1 MKNSIKIFSF
11 FRNVIFLKWFS
22 QILFLAG
29 LLYIIWSYI
38 QNAVVN
44 LQQTNIAFSWGWL
57 GETPG
62 VSIAEGMY
70 TLPKSGLQMLQVGI
84 VNMLRVT
91 VTGIFAAT
99 ILGTFLG
106 IARLS
111 KNYIVEKTSTGLL
124 EVVRNVPLLVQIFFF
139 QAFVLTFP
147 RLEVYDV
154 GTYNFHVSAK
164 GIAFP
169 WLNRQPT
176 AYLFWVY
183 LLVIL
188 ILANRIY
195 KWRVQ
200 ILEREG
206 RETRPFLWSI
216 GIFIGLL
223 IAGWYGGYRIM
234 GVIGFLAKYISTGV
248 DLLPAIFYQILFS
261 SIAVFIGFRSTKKFI
276 DSKKSEEAQGI
287 YSDDDYFKIILNVII
302 VVLVVVLMFSSVGLG
317 LSNFLVGDEIVFKAD
332 WGVPQFFDGVNNK
345 LYWNPEA
352 KIVLE
357 PQLDGMKR
365 AEIKDWIA
373 VPGTEVTKGDV
384 VARATAKDLKGDLN
398 QEISIYA
405 KYTGVIEEVFVSN
418 GDTVKVEEKTYDIRV
433 TDSKPL
439 ELSRPKIEQIGT
451 TKFKKYADGYG
462 KSLSVGYFAIWLGV
476 VLYTA
481 IFISEVVRAGIMAVS
496 KGQSE
501 AGLSLGLGR
510 GALLRLVVLPQA
522 IRVMLPPMG
531 NQYLNLAK
539 NTSLGIAV
547 AYPEIVAVGQTLY
560 NQEGQT
566 LPVFLIWMAFY
577 STVSLTISTII
588 NYYNRKMKI
597 VER

>member
-223 IAGWYGGYRIM
+223 IAGWYGGYRVM

-248 DLLPAIFYQILFS
+248 DLLPAIFYQTLFS

-287 YSDDDYFKIILNVII
+287 YSDDDYFKIILNVI
-302 VVLVVVLMFSSVGLG
+302 VVLLVVVLMFSSVGLG

-352 KIVLE
+352 KIVLDA
-357 PQLDGMKR
+357 QLDGMKR
-365 AEIKDWIA
+365 ADIINWIA

-384 VARATAKDLKGDLN
+384 VAIATAKDLKGDLN

-418 GDTVKVEEKTYDIRV
+418 GDTVKVDEKTYDIRV

>member
-1 MKNSIKIFSF
+1 MKNALKTLSF
-11 FRNVIFLKWFS
+11 FRNVVFLKWSS
-22 QILFLAG
+22 QIVFLIG

-44 LQQTNIAFSWGWL
+44 LEQTNIAFSWGWL

-70 TLPKSGLQMLQVGI
+70 TLPNSGRQMLQVGM

-99 ILGTFLG
+99 FLGTFLG

-111 KNYIVEKTSTGLL
+111 KNYIVEKSSTGLL

-147 RLEVYDV
+147 RLEVYEA

-169 WLNRQPT
+169 WFNRLPT

-188 ILANRIY
+188 LLANKIY

-200 ILEREG
+200 ILERDG

-216 GIFIGLL
+216 GIFIFLL
-223 IAGWYGGYRIM
+223 VLGWFGGYRVI
-234 GVIGFLAKYISTGV
+234 GVIGFLSGYISTGV

-287 YSDDDYFKIILNVII
+287 FSDDDYFKIILNIVI
-302 VVLVVVLMFSSVGLG
+302 VLLVVVLMFSSIGLG
-317 LSNFLVGDEIVFKAD
+317 LSNFLVGDEIIFKAD

-357 PQLDGMKR
+357 PSFTGMKK
-365 AEIKDWIA
+365 ADIIDWIA

-384 VARATAKDLKGDLN
+384 IATANATDIKGELN

-405 KYTGVIEEVFVSN
+405 KYTGVIEEVFVSE
-418 GDTVKVEEKTYDIRV
+418 GDTVKIDENTYDIRV

-439 ELSRPKIEQIGT
+439 ELSRPRVEQIGT

>member
-1 MKNSIKIFSF
+1 MKNGLKVLSF
-11 FRNVIFLKWFS
+11 FRNVVFLKWSS
-22 QILFLAG
+22 QIIFLVG

-44 LQQTNIAFSWGWL
+44 LEQTNIAFSWDWL
-57 GETPG
+57 GDTPG
-62 VSIAEGMY
+62 VSISEGMY
-70 TLPKSGLQMLQVGI
+70 TLPNSGRQMIQVGM

-91 VTGIFAAT
+91 VTGIIAAT
-99 ILGTFLG
+99 FLGTFLG

-147 RLEVYDV
+147 RLEVFDA
-154 GTYNFHVSAK
+154 GTYNLHVSAK

-183 LLVIL
+183 LLAIFL
-188 ILANRIY
+188 LANRIY

-216 GIFIGLL
+216 GIFFALLVIG
-223 IAGWYGGYRIM
+223 WFGGYRVVGI
-234 GVIGFLAKYISTGV
+234 IGFLAAYISTGV

-261 SIAVFIGFRSTKKFI
+261 SFAVFIGYRSTKKFI

-287 YSDDDYFKIILNVII
+287 FIDDDYFKIILNVI
-302 VVLVVVLMFSSVGLG
+302 VVLLVVVLMFSSVGLA

-332 WGVPQFFDGVNNK
+332 WGIPQFFDGVNNK
-345 LYWNPEA
+345 LFWNPEA
-352 KIVLE
+352 KMVLD

-365 AEIKDWIA
+365 ADIIEWIA
-373 VPGTEVTKGDV
+373 VPGTEVTEGDV
-384 VARATAKDLKGDLN
+384 IARATAKDLKGDLN

-405 KYTGVIEEVFVSN
+405 EYTGVVEEVFVSK
-418 GDTVKVEEKTYDIRV
+418 GDTVKINDKTYDIRV

-439 ELSRPKIEQIGT
+439 ELTRPKVEQIGT
-451 TKFKKYADGYG
+451 TKFKRYADGFG

-510 GALLRLVVLPQA
+510 GALLRLIVLPQA

>member
-1 MKNSIKIFSF
+1 MKNGLKVLSF
-11 FRNVIFLKWFS
+11 FRNVVFLKWSS
-22 QILFLAG
+22 QIIFLVG

-44 LQQTNIAFSWGWL
+44 LEQTNIAFSWDWL
-57 GETPG
+57 GDTPG
-62 VSIAEGMY
+62 VSISEGMY
-70 TLPKSGLQMLQVGI
+70 TLPNSGRQMIQVGM

-91 VTGIFAAT
+91 VTGIIAAT
-99 ILGTFLG
+99 FLGTFLG

-147 RLEVYDV
+147 RLEVFDA
-154 GTYNFHVSAK
+154 GTYNLHVSAK

-183 LLVIL
+183 LLAIFL
-188 ILANRIY
+188 LANRIY

-216 GIFIGLL
+216 GIFFALLVIG
-223 IAGWYGGYRIM
+223 WFGGYRVVGI
-234 GVIGFLAKYISTGV
+234 IGFLAAYISTGV

-261 SIAVFIGFRSTKKFI
+261 SFAVFIGYRSTKKFI

-287 YSDDDYFKIILNVII
+287 FIDDDYFKIILNVI
-302 VVLVVVLMFSSVGLG
+302 VVLLVVVLMFSSVGLA

-332 WGVPQFFDGVNNK
+332 WGIPQFFDGVNNK

-352 KIVLE
+352 KMVLD

-365 AEIKDWIA
+365 ADIIEWIA
-373 VPGTEVTKGDV
+373 VPGTEVTEGDV
-384 VARATAKDLKGDLN
+384 IATATAKDLKGDLN

-405 KYTGVIEEVFVSN
+405 EYTGVVEEVFVSK
-418 GDTVKVEEKTYDIRV
+418 GDTVKINDKTYDIRV

-439 ELSRPKIEQIGT
+439 ELTRPKVEQIGT
-451 TKFKKYADGYG
+451 TKFKRYADGFG

-510 GALLRLVVLPQA
+510 GALLRLIVLPQA

>member
-1 MKNSIKIFSF
+1 MKNTLKILSF
-11 FRNVIFLKWFS
+11 FRNVVFLKWSS
-22 QILFLAG
+22 QIVFLVG

-44 LQQTNIAFSWGWL
+44 LEQTNIAFSWGWL

-70 TLPKSGLQMLQVGI
+70 TLPNSGRQMLQVGML
-84 VNMLRVT
+84 NMLRVT

-99 ILGTFLG
+99 FLGTFLG

-147 RLEVYDV
+147 RLEVSDV

-183 LLVIL
+183 LIVIL

-223 IAGWYGGYRIM
+223 IAGWYGGYRVM

-248 DLLPAIFYQILFS
+248 DLLPAIFYQVLFS

-287 YSDDDYFKIILNVII
+287 YSDDDYFKIILNVI
-302 VVLVVVLMFSSVGLG
+302 VVLLVVVLMFSSVGLG

-352 KIVLE
+352 KIVLDA
-357 PQLDGMKR
+357 QLDG
-365 AEIKDWIA
+365 
-373 VPGTEVTKGDV
+373 
-384 VARATAKDLKGDLN
+384 
-398 QEISIYA
+398 
-405 KYTGVIEEVFVSN
+405 
-418 GDTVKVEEKTYDIRV
+418 
-433 TDSKPL
+433 
-439 ELSRPKIEQIGT
+439 
-451 TKFKKYADGYG
+451 
-462 KSLSVGYFAIWLGV
+462 
-476 VLYTA
+476 
-481 IFISEVVRAGIMAVS
+481 
-496 KGQSE
+496 
-501 AGLSLGLGR
+501 
-510 GALLRLVVLPQA
+510 
-522 IRVMLPPMG
+522 
-531 NQYLNLAK
+531 
-539 NTSLGIAV
+539 
-547 AYPEIVAVGQTLY
+547 
-560 NQEGQT
+560 
-566 LPVFLIWMAFY
+566 
-577 STVSLTISTII
+577 
-588 NYYNRKMKI
+588 
-597 VER
+597 

>member
-1 MKNSIKIFSF
+1 M
-11 FRNVIFLKWFS
+11 
-22 QILFLAG
+22 
-29 LLYIIWSYI
+29 
-38 QNAVVN
+38 
-44 LQQTNIAFSWGWL
+44 
-57 GETPG
+57 
-62 VSIAEGMY
+62 
-70 TLPKSGLQMLQVGI
+70 
-84 VNMLRVT
+84 
-91 VTGIFAAT
+91 
-99 ILGTFLG
+99 
-106 IARLS
+106 
-111 KNYIVEKTSTGLL
+111 
-124 EVVRNVPLLVQIFFF
+124 
-139 QAFVLTFP
+139 
-147 RLEVYDV
+147 
-154 GTYNFHVSAK
+154 
-164 GIAFP
+164 
-169 WLNRQPT
+169 
-176 AYLFWVY
+176 
-183 LLVIL
+183 
-188 ILANRIY
+188 
-195 KWRVQ
+195 
-200 ILEREG
+200 
-206 RETRPFLWSI
+206 
-216 GIFIGLL
+216 
-223 IAGWYGGYRIM
+223 
-234 GVIGFLAKYISTGV
+234 
-248 DLLPAIFYQILFS
+248 PAIFYQILFS
-261 SIAVFIGFRSTKKFI
+261 SIAVFIGYRSTKKFI

-287 YSDDDYFKIILNVII
+287 YSDDDYFKIILNVI
-302 VVLVVVLMFSSVGLG
+302 VVLLVVVLMFSSVGLG

-352 KIVLE
+352 KIVLDA
-357 PQLDGMKR
+357 QLDGMKR
-365 AEIKDWIA
+365 ADIIDWIA

-384 VARATAKDLKGDLN
+384 IARATAKDLKGDLN

-405 KYTGVIEEVFVSN
+405 KYTGVIEEVFVSQ
-418 GDTVKVEEKTYDIRV
+418 GDTVKINEKTYDIRV

-451 TKFKKYADGYG
+451 TKFKRYADGFG

-510 GALLRLVVLPQA
+510 GALLRLIVLPQA

>member
-223 IAGWYGGYRIM
+223 IAGWYGGYRVM

-261 SIAVFIGFRSTKKFI
+261 SIAVIIGYRSTKKFI

-302 VVLVVVLMFSSVGLG
+302 VLLVVVLMFSSVGLG

-352 KIVLE
+352 KIVLDA
-357 PQLDGMKR
+357 QLDGMKR
-365 AEIKDWIA
+365 ADIINWIA

-384 VARATAKDLKGDLN
+384 VAIATAKDLKGDLN

-418 GDTVKVEEKTYDIRV
+418 GDTVKVDEKTYDIRV

-439 ELSRPKIEQIGT
+439 ELSRPRVEQIGT
-451 TKFKKYADGYG
+451 TSFKKYAVGYG

>member
-1 MKNSIKIFSF
+1 MKNGLKVLSF
-11 FRNVIFLKWFS
+11 FRNVVFLKWSS
-22 QILFLAG
+22 QIIFLVG

-44 LQQTNIAFSWGWL
+44 LEQTNIAFSWDWL
-57 GETPG
+57 GDTPG
-62 VSIAEGMY
+62 VSISEGMY
-70 TLPKSGLQMLQVGI
+70 TLPNSGRQMIQVGM

-91 VTGIFAAT
+91 VTGIIAAT
-99 ILGTFLG
+99 FLGTFLG

-147 RLEVYDV
+147 RLEVFDA
-154 GTYNFHVSAK
+154 GTYNLHVSAK

-183 LLVIL
+183 LLAIFL
-188 ILANRIY
+188 LANRIY

-216 GIFIGLL
+216 GIFFALLVIG
-223 IAGWYGGYRIM
+223 WFGGYRVVGI
-234 GVIGFLAKYISTGV
+234 IGFLAAYISTGI

-261 SIAVFIGFRSTKKFI
+261 SFAVFIGYRSTKKFI

-287 YSDDDYFKIILNVII
+287 FIDDDYFKIILNVII
-302 VVLVVVLMFSSVGLG
+302 VLLVVVLMFSSVGLA

-332 WGVPQFFDGVNNK
+332 WGIPQFFDGVNNK

-352 KIVLE
+352 KMVLD

-365 AEIKDWIA
+365 ADIIEWIA
-373 VPGTEVTKGDV
+373 VPGTEVTEGDV
-384 VARATAKDLKGDLN
+384 IARATAKDLKGDLN

-405 KYTGVIEEVFVSN
+405 EYTGVVEEVFVSK
-418 GDTVKVEEKTYDIRV
+418 GDTVKINAKTYDIRV

-439 ELSRPKIEQIGT
+439 ELTRPKVEQIGT
-451 TKFKKYADGYG
+451 TKFKRYADGFG

-510 GALLRLVVLPQA
+510 GALLRLIVLPQA

>member
-1 MKNSIKIFSF
+1 MKNALKTLSF
-11 FRNVIFLKWFS
+11 FRNVVFLKWSS
-22 QILFLAG
+22 QIVFLIG

-44 LQQTNIAFSWGWL
+44 LEQTNIAFSWGWL

-70 TLPKSGLQMLQVGI
+70 TLPNSGRQMLQVGM

-99 ILGTFLG
+99 FLGTFLG

-111 KNYIVEKTSTGLL
+111 KNYIVEKSSTGLL

-147 RLEVYDV
+147 RLEVYEA

-169 WLNRQPT
+169 WLNRLPT

-188 ILANRIY
+188 LLANKIY

-200 ILEREG
+200 ILERDG

-216 GIFIGLL
+216 GIFIFLL
-223 IAGWYGGYRIM
+223 VLGWFGGYRVI
-234 GVIGFLAKYISTGV
+234 GVIGFLSGYISTGV

-287 YSDDDYFKIILNVII
+287 FSDDDYFKIILNIVI
-302 VVLVVVLMFSSVGLG
+302 VLLVVVLMFSSIGLG
-317 LSNFLVGDEIVFKAD
+317 LSNFLVGDEIIFKAD

-357 PQLDGMKR
+357 PSFTGMKK
-365 AEIKDWIA
+365 ADIIDWIA

-384 VARATAKDLKGDLN
+384 IATANATDIKGELN

-405 KYTGVIEEVFVSN
+405 KYTGVIEEVFVSE
-418 GDTVKVEEKTYDIRV
+418 GDTVKIDDNTYDIRV

-439 ELSRPKIEQIGT
+439 ELSRPRVEQIGT

>member
-223 IAGWYGGYRIM
+223 IAGWYGGYRVM

-302 VVLVVVLMFSSVGLG
+302 VLLVVVLMFSSVGLG

-352 KIVLE
+352 KIVLDA
-357 PQLDGMKR
+357 QLDGMKR
-365 AEIKDWIA
+365 ADIINWIA

-384 VARATAKDLKGDLN
+384 VAIATAKDLKGDLN

-418 GDTVKVEEKTYDIRV
+418 GDTVKVDEKTYDIRV

-439 ELSRPKIEQIGT
+439 ELSRPRIEQIGT
-451 TKFKKYADGYG
+451 TSFKKYAVGYG

-476 VLYTA
+476 VLYTS

-547 AYPEIVAVGQTLY
+547 AYPDIVAVGQTLY

>member
-1 MKNSIKIFSF
+1 MKNALKSLSF
-11 FRNVIFLKWFS
+11 FRNVVFLKWAS
-22 QILFLAG
+22 QIVFLVG

-44 LQQTNIAFSWGWL
+44 LEQTNIAFSWGWL

-70 TLPKSGLQMLQVGI
+70 TLPNSGRQMIQVGML
-84 VNMLRVT
+84 NMLRVT

-99 ILGTFLG
+99 FLGTFLG

-147 RLEVYDV
+147 RLEVFDV
-154 GTYNFHVSAK
+154 GTYNLHVSAK

-183 LLVIL
+183 LLAIL
-188 ILANRIY
+188 ILANKIY

-206 RETRPFLWSI
+206 RETRPFLWSV
-216 GIFIGLL
+216 GIFFGLL
-223 IAGWYGGYRIM
+223 VAGWYGGYRVM
-234 GVIGFLAKYISTGV
+234 GVIGFLAGYISTGV

-261 SIAVFIGFRSTKKFI
+261 SIAVFIGYRSTKKFI

-287 YSDDDYFKIILNVII
+287 YNDDDYFKIILNV
-302 VVLVVVLMFSSVGLG
+302 VVVLLVVVLMFSSVGLG
-317 LSNFLVGDEIVFKAD
+317 LSNFLVGDEIVFKA
-332 WGVPQFFDGVNNK
+332 
-345 LYWNPEA
+345 
-352 KIVLE
+352 KIVLDA
-357 PQLDGMKR
+357 QLDGMKR
-365 AEIKDWIA
+365 ADIIDWIA

-405 KYTGVIEEVFVSN
+405 KYTGVIEEVFVSQ
-418 GDTVKVEEKTYDIRV
+418 GDTVKINEKTYDIRV

-451 TKFKKYADGYG
+451 TKFKRYADGFG

-510 GALLRLVVLPQA
+510 GALLRLIVLPQA

>member
-1 MKNSIKIFSF
+1 MKNALKTFSF
-11 FRNVIFLKWFS
+11 FRNVLFLKWAS
-22 QILFLAG
+22 QIVFLLG
-29 LLYIIWSYI
+29 LLYIISSYI
-38 QNAVVN
+38 QNAVLN
-44 LQQTNIAFSWGWL
+44 LADTNIAFSWGWL

-70 TLPKSGLQMLQVGI
+70 TLPNSGRQMLQVGMI
-84 VNMLRVT
+84 NMLRVT

-99 ILGTFLG
+99 FLGTFLG

-111 KNYIVEKTSTGLL
+111 NNYIVEKTSTGLL

-147 RLEVYDV
+147 RLEVFDT
-154 GTYNFHVSAK
+154 GTYNLHVSAK

-183 LLVIL
+183 LVVIFL
-188 ILANRIY
+188 LANRIY

-200 ILEREG
+200 ILEKEG

-216 GIFIGLL
+216 TIFLGLL
-223 IAGWYGGYRIM
+223 IIGWFGGYRVV
-234 GVIGFLAKYISTGV
+234 GVIGFLAGYISTGV

-261 SIAVFIGFRSTKKFI
+261 AFAIFIGYRVTKKFI

-287 YSDDDYFKIILNVII
+287 YSDDDYFKIILNVLI
-302 VVLVVVLMFSSVGLG
+302 VLIVVVLMFSSVGLG

-332 WGVPQFFDGVNNK
+332 WGVPQFFEGVNNK

-357 PQLDGMKR
+357 PQMDGMKR
-365 AEIKDWIA
+365 ADIIEWIA
-373 VPGTEVTKGDV
+373 MPGTPVTQGD
-384 VARATAKDLKGDLN
+384 AIATATARDLKGDLN
-398 QEISIYA
+398 EKISIYA
-405 KYTGVIEEVFVSN
+405 KYTGIIEEVFVAK
-418 GDTVKVEEKTYDIRV
+418 GDTVKISEKTYDIRV
-433 TDSKPL
+433 TNSQPL
-439 ELSRPKIEQIGT
+439 EFSRPQIEQIGT
-451 TKFKKYADGYG
+451 TKFKRYADGHG

-501 AGLSLGLGR
+501 AGLSLGLSR
-510 GALLRLVVLPQA
+510 GALLRLIVLPQA

-566 LPVFLIWMAFY
+566 LPVFLIWMMFY

>member
-1 MKNSIKIFSF
+1 MKNALKTFSF
-11 FRNVIFLKWFS
+11 FRNVLFLKWAS
-22 QILFLAG
+22 QIVFLLG
-29 LLYIIWSYI
+29 LLYIISSYI

-44 LQQTNIAFSWGWL
+44 LADTNIAFSWGWL

-70 TLPKSGLQMLQVGI
+70 TLPNSGRQMLQVGMI
-84 VNMLRVT
+84 NMLRVT

-99 ILGTFLG
+99 FLGTFLG

-111 KNYIVEKTSTGLL
+111 NNYIVEKTSTGLL

-147 RLEVYDV
+147 RLEVFDT
-154 GTYNFHVSAK
+154 GTYNLHVSAK

-183 LLVIL
+183 LVVIFL
-188 ILANRIY
+188 LANRIY

-200 ILEREG
+200 ILEKEG

-216 GIFIGLL
+216 TIFLGLL
-223 IAGWYGGYRIM
+223 IIGWFGGYRVV
-234 GVIGFLAKYISTGV
+234 GVIGFLAGYISTGV

-261 SIAVFIGFRSTKKFI
+261 AFAIFIGYRVTKKFI

-287 YSDDDYFKIILNVII
+287 YSDDDYFKIILNVLI
-302 VVLVVVLMFSSVGLG
+302 VLIVVVLMFSSVGLG

-332 WGVPQFFDGVNNK
+332 WGVPQFFEGVNNK

-357 PQLDGMKR
+357 PQMDGMKR
-365 AEIKDWIA
+365 ADIIEWIA
-373 VPGTEVTKGDV
+373 VPGTPVTQGD
-384 VARATAKDLKGDLN
+384 AIATATARDLKGDLN
-398 QEISIYA
+398 EKISIYA
-405 KYTGVIEEVFVSN
+405 KYTGIIEEVFVAK
-418 GDTVKVEEKTYDIRV
+418 GDTVKISEKTYDIRV
-433 TDSKPL
+433 TNSQPL
-439 ELSRPKIEQIGT
+439 EFSRPQIEQIGT
-451 TKFKKYADGYG
+451 TKFKRYADGHG

-510 GALLRLVVLPQA
+510 GALLRLIVLPQA

-566 LPVFLIWMAFY
+566 LPVFLIWMMFY

>member
-1 MKNSIKIFSF
+1 MKNGLKVLSF
-11 FRNVIFLKWFS
+11 FRNVVFLKWSS
-22 QILFLAG
+22 QIIFLVG

-44 LQQTNIAFSWGWL
+44 LEQTNIAFSWDWL
-57 GETPG
+57 GDTPG
-62 VSIAEGMY
+62 VSISEGMY
-70 TLPKSGLQMLQVGI
+70 TLPNSGRQMIQVGMI
-84 VNMLRVT
+84 NMLRVT
-91 VTGIFAAT
+91 VTGIIAAT
-99 ILGTFLG
+99 FLGTFLG

-147 RLEVYDV
+147 RLEVFDA
-154 GTYNFHVSAK
+154 GTYNLHVSAK

-183 LLVIL
+183 LLAIFL
-188 ILANRIY
+188 LANRIY

-216 GIFIGLL
+216 GIFFALLVIG
-223 IAGWYGGYRIM
+223 WFGGYRVVGI
-234 GVIGFLAKYISTGV
+234 IGFLAAYISTGV

-261 SIAVFIGFRSTKKFI
+261 SFAVFIGYRSTKKFI

-287 YSDDDYFKIILNVII
+287 FIDDDYFKIILNVI
-302 VVLVVVLMFSSVGLG
+302 VVLLVVVLMFSSVGLA

-332 WGVPQFFDGVNNK
+332 WGIPQFFDGVNNK
-345 LYWNPEA
+345 LFWNPEA
-352 KIVLE
+352 KMVLD

-365 AEIKDWIA
+365 ADIIEWIA
-373 VPGTEVTKGDV
+373 VPGTEVTEGDV
-384 VARATAKDLKGDLN
+384 IARATAKDLKGDLN

-405 KYTGVIEEVFVSN
+405 EYTGVVEEVFVSK
-418 GDTVKVEEKTYDIRV
+418 GDTVKINDKTYDIRV

-439 ELSRPKIEQIGT
+439 ELTRPKVEQIGT
-451 TKFKKYADGYG
+451 TKFKKYADGFG

-510 GALLRLVVLPQA
+510 GALLRLIVLPQA

>member
-1 MKNSIKIFSF
+1 MKNSLKILSF

-99 ILGTFLG
+99 IFGTFLG

-169 WLNRQPT
+169 WFNRQPT

-287 YSDDDYFKIILNVII
+287 YSDDDYFKIILNVI
-302 VVLVVVLMFSSVGLG
+302 VVLLVVVLMFSSVGLG

-352 KIVLE
+352 KIVLDA
-357 PQLDGMKR
+357 QLDGMKR
-365 AEIKDWIA
+365 ADIINWIA

-384 VARATAKDLKGDLN
+384 VAIATAKDLKGDLN

-418 GDTVKVEEKTYDIRV
+418 GDTVKVDEKTYDIRV

-439 ELSRPKIEQIGT
+439 ELSRPRIEQIGT
-451 TKFKKYADGYG
+451 TSFKKYAVGYG

>member
-223 IAGWYGGYRIM
+223 IAGWYGGYRVM

-287 YSDDDYFKIILNVII
+287 YSDDDYFKIILNVI
-302 VVLVVVLMFSSVGLG
+302 VVLLVVVLMFSSVGLG

-357 PQLDGMKR
+357 AQLDGMKR
-365 AEIKDWIA
+365 AEIIDWIA
-373 VPGTEVTKGDV
+373 VPGTEVTQGDV
-384 VARATAKDLKGDLN
+384 VAKATAKDLKGDLN

-405 KYTGVIEEVFVSN
+405 KYTGVIEEVFVSE
-418 GDTVKVEEKTYDIRV
+418 GDTVKIDEKTYDIRV

>member
-1 MKNSIKIFSF
+1 MKNGLKALSF
-11 FRNVIFLKWFS
+11 FRNVVFLKWSS
-22 QILFLAG
+22 QIIFLVG

-44 LQQTNIAFSWGWL
+44 LEQTNIAFSWGWL

-70 TLPKSGLQMLQVGI
+70 TLPNSGRQMIQVGML
-84 VNMLRVT
+84 NMLRVT

-99 ILGTFLG
+99 FLGTFLG

-111 KNYIVEKTSTGLL
+111 KNYILEKSSTGLL

-147 RLEVYDV
+147 RLEVFDT
-154 GTYNFHVSAK
+154 GTYNLHVSAK

-183 LLVIL
+183 LLAIL

-216 GIFIGLL
+216 GIFFGLL
-223 IAGWYGGYRIM
+223 VAGWYGGYRVM
-234 GVIGFLAKYISTGV
+234 GVIGFLAGYISTGT

-261 SIAVFIGFRSTKKFI
+261 SIAAFIGFRSTKKFI

-287 YSDDDYFKIILNVII
+287 YSDDDYFKIILNVI
-302 VVLVVVLMFSSVGLG
+302 VVLLVVVLMFSSVGLG

-332 WGVPQFFDGVNNK
+332 WGVPQFFDGINNK

-365 AEIKDWIA
+365 ADIIEWVAI
-373 VPGTEVTKGDV
+373 PGTEVVEGDV
-384 VARATAKDLKGDLN
+384 VAIATAKDLKGDLN

-405 KYTGVIEEVFVSN
+405 EYTGVIEEVFVSK
-418 GDTVKVEEKTYDIRV
+418 GDTVKINEKTYDIRV
-433 TDSKPL
+433 TDSEPL
-439 ELSRPKIEQIGT
+439 ELSRPVVEQIGT
-451 TKFKKYADGYG
+451 TKFKRYADGYG
-462 KSLSVGYFAIWLGV
+462 KSLSVGYFAIWLAV
-476 VLYTA
+476 ELYNA

>member
-1 MKNSIKIFSF
+1 MKNALEKLSF
-11 FRNVIFLKWFS
+11 FRNVVFLKWAS
-22 QILFLAG
+22 QIVFLAG
-29 LLYIIWSYI
+29 LLYIVWSYI
-38 QNAVVN
+38 QNAIVN
-44 LQQTNIAFSWGWL
+44 LEQTNIAFSWGWL

-70 TLPKSGLQMLQVGI
+70 TLPNSGRQMIQVGML
-84 VNMLRVT
+84 NMLRVT

-99 ILGTFLG
+99 FLGTFLG

-147 RLEVYDV
+147 RLEAFDV
-154 GTYNFHVSAK
+154 GTYNLHVSAK

-183 LLVIL
+183 LLAIF
-188 ILANRIY
+188 ILANKIY

-206 RETRPFLWSI
+206 RETRPFLWSV
-216 GIFIGLL
+216 GIFFGLL
-223 IAGWYGGYRIM
+223 VVGWYGGYRVM
-234 GVIGFLAKYISTGV
+234 GVIGFLAAYISTGA
-248 DLLPAIFYQILFS
+248 DLLPAIFYQTLFS
-261 SIAVFIGFRSTKKFI
+261 LIAVFIGFRSTKKFI

-287 YSDDDYFKIILNVII
+287 YSDDDYFKIILNVI
-302 VVLVVVLMFSSVGLG
+302 VVLLVVVLMFSSVGLG

-357 PQLDGMKR
+357 AQLDGMKR
-365 AEIKDWIA
+365 AEIVNWLAI
-373 VPGTEVTKGDV
+373 PGTEVTKGDL
-384 VARATAKDLKGDLN
+384 VAIATAKDLKGDLN
-398 QEISIYA
+398 QEISINA
-405 KYTGVIEEVFVSN
+405 KYTGVIEEVFISK
-418 GDTVKVEEKTYDIRV
+418 GDIVKLNEQTYNIRV
-433 TDSKPL
+433 TDSKPF

-451 TKFKKYADGYG
+451 TSFKKYANGYG

-577 STVSLTISTII
+577 SAVSLTISSII

>member
-1 MKNSIKIFSF
+1 MKNATKYLLF
-11 FRNVIFLKWFS
+11 FRNVVFLKWAF
-22 QILFLAG
+22 QVIFLLGILS
-29 LLYIIWSYI
+29 IIWNYI
-38 QNAVVN
+38 QNAIGN
-44 LQQTNIAFSWGWL
+44 LANTNIAFSWGWL

-70 TLPKSGLQMLQVGI
+70 TLPISGLQMIQTGM
-84 VNMLRVT
+84 VNMFRIT

-99 ILGTFLG
+99 VLGTFLG

-111 KNYIVEKTSTGLL
+111 SNYIVEKSSTGLL
-124 EVVRNVPLLVQIFFF
+124 EVVRNVPLLVQIYFF
-139 QAFVLTFP
+139 QAFVLSFP
-147 RLEVYDV
+147 RLEVFDTGEYF
-154 GTYNFHVSAK
+154 FHVSAK

-169 WLNRQPT
+169 WFNRGPNS
-176 AYLFWVY
+176 Y
-183 LLVIL
+183 LLMVYALLVLYIG
-188 ILANRIY
+188 NKIY
-195 KWRVQ
+195 KWRVE

-206 RETRPFLWSI
+206 RDTKPFLWSVGTLI
-216 GIFIGLL
+216 TLL
-223 IAGWYGGYRIM
+223 VIGWYGGFRAA
-234 GVIGFLAKYISTGV
+234 GVVGFLAGYISMGLEAV
-248 DLLPAIFYQILFS
+248 PAIVYQILIS
-261 SIAVFIGFRSTKKFI
+261 GTAVYIGFRATKKFI

-287 YSDDDYFKIILNVII
+287 YSDDDYFKIILNV
-302 VVLVVVLMFSSVGLG
+302 VVVLLVVLIMFSSIGAG
-317 LSNFLVGDEIVFKAD
+317 FAGFLVGDEITFKAD
-332 WGVPQFFDGVNNK
+332 WGLPQLFHGIENK
-345 LYWNPEA
+345 LHWYPSIDVEVVA
-352 KIVLE
+352 EIE
-357 PQLDGMKR
+357 GMKK
-365 AEIKDWIA
+365 AEIINWEIKPGDKITQGDVIA
-373 VPGTEVTKGDV
+373 TAYATGTKIDKQEVELIALETGNVESLLVEKGKAIKLGTPFYELEVTDGDPF
-384 VARATAKDLKGDLN
+384 
-398 QEISIYA
+398 I
-405 KYTGVIEEVFVSN
+405 F
-418 GDTVKVEEKTYDIRV
+418 
-433 TDSKPL
+433 
-439 ELSRPKIEQIGT
+439 SRPKVEQVGT
-451 TKFKKYADGYG
+451 TKFQRYAHGHG

-501 AGLSLGLGR
+501 AGMSLGLRR

-566 LPVFLIWMAFY
+566 LPVFLIWMMFY
-577 STVSLTISTII
+577 SSVSLTISSII

>member
-1 MKNSIKIFSF
+1 MKNSIKILSF

-223 IAGWYGGYRIM
+223 IAGWYGGYRVM

-261 SIAVFIGFRSTKKFI
+261 SIAVIIGYRSTKKFI

-302 VVLVVVLMFSSVGLG
+302 VLLVVVLMFSSVGLG

-352 KIVLE
+352 KIVLDA
-357 PQLDGMKR
+357 QLDGMKR
-365 AEIKDWIA
+365 ADIINWIA

-384 VARATAKDLKGDLN
+384 IATATAKDLKGDLN

-418 GDTVKVEEKTYDIRV
+418 GDTVKVDEKTYDIRV

-439 ELSRPKIEQIGT
+439 ELTRPRIEQIGT
-451 TKFKKYADGYG
+451 TSFKKYAVGYG

-577 STVSLTISTII
+577 SAVSLTISSII

>member
-1 MKNSIKIFSF
+1 MKNSIKILSF

-206 RETRPFLWSI
+206 RDTRPFLWSI

-223 IAGWYGGYRIM
+223 IAGWYGGYRVM

-248 DLLPAIFYQILFS
+248 DLLPAIFYQTLFS

-287 YSDDDYFKIILNVII
+287 YSDDDYFKIILNVI
-302 VVLVVVLMFSSVGLG
+302 VVLLVVVLMFSSVGLG

-352 KIVLE
+352 KIVLDA
-357 PQLDGMKR
+357 QLDGMKR
-365 AEIKDWIA
+365 ADIINWIA

-384 VARATAKDLKGDLN
+384 VAIATAKDLKGDLN

-418 GDTVKVEEKTYDIRV
+418 GDTVKVDEKTYDIRV

-439 ELSRPKIEQIGT
+439 ELSRPRIEQIGT
-451 TKFKKYADGYG
+451 TSFKKYAVGYG

-547 AYPEIVAVGQTLY
+547 AYPDIVAVGQTLY

>member
-1 MKNSIKIFSF
+1 MKNGLKVLSF
-11 FRNVIFLKWFS
+11 FRNVVFLKWSS
-22 QILFLAG
+22 QIIFLVG

-44 LQQTNIAFSWGWL
+44 LEQTNIAFSWDWL
-57 GETPG
+57 GDTPG
-62 VSIAEGMY
+62 VSISEGMY
-70 TLPKSGLQMLQVGI
+70 TLPNSGRQMIQVGM

-91 VTGIFAAT
+91 VTGIIAAT
-99 ILGTFLG
+99 FLGTFLG

-147 RLEVYDV
+147 RLEVFDA
-154 GTYNFHVSAK
+154 GTYNLHVSAK

-183 LLVIL
+183 LLAIFL
-188 ILANRIY
+188 LANRIY

-216 GIFIGLL
+216 GIFFALLVIG
-223 IAGWYGGYRIM
+223 WFGGYRVVGI
-234 GVIGFLAKYISTGV
+234 IGFLAAYISTGI

-261 SIAVFIGFRSTKKFI
+261 SFAVFIGYRSTKKFI

-287 YSDDDYFKIILNVII
+287 FIDDDYFKIILNVII
-302 VVLVVVLMFSSVGLG
+302 VLLVVVLMFSSVGLA

-332 WGVPQFFDGVNNK
+332 WGIPQFFDGVNNK

-352 KIVLE
+352 KMVLD

-365 AEIKDWIA
+365 ADIIEWIA
-373 VPGTEVTKGDV
+373 VPGTEVTEGDV
-384 VARATAKDLKGDLN
+384 IARATAKDLKGDLN

-405 KYTGVIEEVFVSN
+405 EYTGVVEEVFVSK
-418 GDTVKVEEKTYDIRV
+418 GDTVKINDKTYDIRV

-439 ELSRPKIEQIGT
+439 ELTRPRVEQIGT
-451 TKFKKYADGYG
+451 TKFKRYADGFG

-510 GALLRLVVLPQA
+510 GALLRLIVLPQA

>member
-1 MKNSIKIFSF
+1 MKNTLKILSF
-11 FRNVIFLKWFS
+11 FRNVVFLKWSS
-22 QILFLAG
+22 QIVFLVG

-44 LQQTNIAFSWGWL
+44 LEQTNIAFSWGWL

-70 TLPKSGLQMLQVGI
+70 TLPNSGRQMLQVGML
-84 VNMLRVT
+84 NMLRVT

-99 ILGTFLG
+99 FLGTFLG

-147 RLEVYDV
+147 RLEVSDV

-183 LLVIL
+183 LIVIL

-287 YSDDDYFKIILNVII
+287 YSDDDYFKIILNVI
-302 VVLVVVLMFSSVGLG
+302 VVLLVVVLMFSSVGLG

-352 KIVLE
+352 KIVLDA
-357 PQLDGMKR
+357 QLDGMKR
-365 AEIKDWIA
+365 ADIINWIA

-384 VARATAKDLKGDLN
+384 VAIATAKDLKGDLN

-418 GDTVKVEEKTYDIRV
+418 GDTVKVDEKTYDIRV

-439 ELSRPKIEQIGT
+439 ELSRPRIEQIGT
-451 TKFKKYADGYG
+451 TSFKKYAVGYG

-577 STVSLTISTII
+577 STISLTISTII

>member
-1 MKNSIKIFSF
+1 MKNALKTLSF
-11 FRNVIFLKWFS
+11 FRNVVFLKWSS
-22 QILFLAG
+22 QIVFLVG

-44 LQQTNIAFSWGWL
+44 LEQTNIAFSWGWL

-70 TLPKSGLQMLQVGI
+70 TLPNSGRQMLQVGM

-99 ILGTFLG
+99 FLGTFLG

-111 KNYIVEKTSTGLL
+111 KNYIVEKSSTGLL

-147 RLEVYDV
+147 RLEVYEA

-169 WLNRQPT
+169 WLNRLPT

-188 ILANRIY
+188 LLANKIY

-200 ILEREG
+200 ILERDG

-216 GIFIGLL
+216 GIFIVLL
-223 IAGWYGGYRIM
+223 VLGWFGGYRVI
-234 GVIGFLAKYISTGV
+234 GVIGFLSGYISTGV

-287 YSDDDYFKIILNVII
+287 FSDDDYFKIILNIVI
-302 VVLVVVLMFSSVGLG
+302 VLLVVVLMFSSIGLG
-317 LSNFLVGDEIVFKAD
+317 LSNFLVGDEIIFKAD

-357 PQLDGMKR
+357 PSFTGMKK
-365 AEIKDWIA
+365 ADIIDWIA

-384 VARATAKDLKGDLN
+384 IATANATDIKGELN

-405 KYTGVIEEVFVSN
+405 KYTGVIEEVFVSE
-418 GDTVKVEEKTYDIRV
+418 GDTVKIDDNTYDIRV

-439 ELSRPKIEQIGT
+439 ELSRPRVEQIGT